1 MTDYF
6 GYIRV
11 STAKQGEGVSLD
23 QQRDAIN
30 TYAKTH
36 GLSVAG
42 WFEELESASKR
53 GRPVFN
59 KMLAELEQGRA
70 RGVIIHKI
78 DRSARHLADWVWVG
92 GLVERGVDV
101 RFVHENIDLTSR
113 GGRLTADMLAVI
125 AADYSRNLRDEVKK
139 GLYGRLKQGVYPWG
153 APIGYL
159 NRGGGKV
166 KEIDPVAGPLVQETF
181 KLYASGSFTLRTLRR
196 EMYDRG
202 LRQPTG
208 RALSLEGLSTLL
220 NNPFYTGIIRIK
232 RTGEFFDGGH
242 QPLITRAL
250 FERVQTRLRTKTHT
264 KVLTHDFAF
273 RRLLKC
279 GSCGYALTGERH
291 KGHTY
296 YRCHQIICR
305 GVSLREEEIVGRL
318 RWFNELIRLSPED
331 LGDMRDLVEA
341 ARGNAASSHA
351 VEIARIKREIGGCE
365 DRLARLT
372 DAVLDGIVDRETFSL
387 RKGRL
392 LAEKRALHD
401 RLERPPEDTLAEETL
416 KKFELANMAYLQL
429 ETLTALEI
437 RQLTEKTTSNLVVE
451 GKNLAVTPYFPFD
464 EVAKHRLHRSCAE
477 ARAALRKDG
486 AIFLTGNLPAIHA
499 WEPGEAGELA
509 LKLAS
514 KTAPPAASK
523 RAA

>member
-139 GLYGRLKQGVYPWG
+139 GLYGRLKQGLYPWG

-159 NRGGGKV
+159 NRGKGKV
-166 KEIDPVAGPLVQETF
+166 KEIDPIAGPLVKLTF
-181 KLYASGSFTLRTLRR
+181 ELYASGRFTLRSLRR

-232 RTGEFFDGGH
+232 RTGEFFDAH
-242 QPLITRAL
+242 HTPLSGRTL
-250 FERVQTRLRTKTHT
+250 FDRVQTRLRTKTHT
-264 KVLTHDFAF
+264 KVLKHEFAF

-279 GSCGYALTGERH
+279 GGCGYALTGERH

-296 YRCHQIICR
+296 YRCHQTTCR
-305 GVSLREEEIVGRL
+305 GVSLREEEIVLRL

-331 LGDMRDLVEA
+331 LGDMRDVVEE
-341 ARGNAASSHA
+341 ARGDAVASRA
-351 VEIARIKREIGGCE
+351 VETARIKREIGQCE

-372 DAVLDGIVDRETFSL
+372 DALLDGIVDKETFSL

-392 LAEKRALHD
+392 LAEKRTLQD
-401 RLERPPEDTLAEETL
+401 RLECPPEDAPAEQML

-429 ETLTALEI
+429 ETLNALEI
-437 RQLTEKTTSNLVVE
+437 RQLSEKTTSNLVVE

-464 EVAKHRLHRSCAE
+464 AVAKHRLHRSCAE
-477 ARAALRKDG
+477 GCAALRKDG
-486 AIFLTGNLPAIHA
+486 AIFLTGNLPPLPK
-499 WEPGEAGELA
+499 WVPGEANELA
-509 LKLAS
+509 QELPSQA
-514 KTAPPAASK
+514 
-523 RAA
+523 